1 MGSEAFGLSSVTD
14 TVLEQ
19 TTTLSG
25 RPQKAGRKA
34 TGWLFVSPAIII
46 MLIIG
51 LFPFFWSLYVSVLNL
66 TGSNR
71 AGDFVWFANYE
82 RLFADARVWAA
93 FGRTLL
99 ILAVALPLEL
109 IFGLLLAM
117 HFQADRPFKR
127 LFVAL
132 LVLPAVVSPMVAGS
146 MWRLMFDHKFGPFN
160 QIIGWIAGEPM
171 VLLWVIKPHLA
182 FWAIIIAEV
191 WQWTPF
197 MFVILLAALA
207 DVDREQLEAAEID
220 GAGRFRVFF
229 RIVLPAIAPVLA
241 IALLIRGLDLFR
253 IFDAVWQLTRG
264 GPGNKTE
271 TVSIFM
277 YIRGFQSFD
286 TSYTAAMVVVVLI
299 VLSVVVVAI
308 LKRLRIAR

>member
-1 MGSEAFGLSSVTD
+1 VTAA
-14 TVLEQ
+14 VL
-19 TTTLSG
+19 TSGAG
-25 RPQKAGRKA
+25 RPARVGRNA
-34 TGWLFVSPAIII
+34 IGWWFVGPAVFI
-46 MLIIG
+46 MLLVG
-51 LFPFFWSLYVSVLNL
+51 LFPFLWSIVVSFQGI

-71 AGDFVWFANYE
+71 AGDWVGLANYSK
-82 RLFADARVWAA
+82 LLQDARVWAA
-93 FGRTLL
+93 VWRTLL
-99 ILAVALPLEL
+99 ILIVALPLEL
-109 IFGLLLAM
+109 VLGMLMAL
-117 HFQADRPFKR
+117 HFQADRPGKR

-146 MWRLMFDHKFGPFN
+146 MWRLMFDHRFGPLN
-160 QIIGWIAGEPM
+160 QIISWVTGEPM

-182 FWAIIIAEV
+182 FWAIMITEV

-207 DVDREQLEAAEID
+207 NVDRQQVEAAEID
-220 GAGRFRVFF
+220 GANKWLIFW
-229 RIVLPAIAPVLA
+229 RIVLPAIRPVVS

-253 IFDAVWQLTRG
+253 IFDAIWQLTRG

-286 TSYTAAMVVVVLI
+286 TSYAAALVVVMVVLLSIVVM
-299 VLSVVVVAI
+299 AA
-308 LKRLRIAR
+308 LKRMEIAR

>member
-1 MGSEAFGLSSVTD
+1 MTD
-14 TVLEQ
+14 AVLTQ
-19 TTTLSG
+19 TKLSG
-25 RPQKAGRKA
+25 RSLKTGRRA
-34 TGWLFVSPAIII
+34 IGWRFVTPAVAL
-46 MLIIG
+46 MLLIG
-51 LFPFFWSLYVSVLNL
+51 IFPFFWSLAVSFQNI

-71 AGDFVWFANYE
+71 AGIWVGFANYE
-82 RLFADARVWAA
+82 RLLSDMRFWVA

-109 IFGLLLAM
+109 IFGLLLAL
-117 HFQADRPFKR
+117 HFQADRAFKR

-146 MWRLMFDHKFGPFN
+146 MWRLMFDHKFGPIN
-160 QIIGWIAGEPM
+160 QIIAWFAGESV
-171 VLLWVIKPHLA
+171 VLLWVIKPYLA
-182 FWAIIIAEV
+182 FWAIIITEV

-197 MFVILLAALA
+197 MFVLILAALA
-207 DVDREQLEAAEID
+207 NVDREQLEAAEID
-220 GAGRFRVFF
+220 GARRFRVFF
-229 RIVLPAIAPVLA
+229 KIVLPAIMPVLA
-241 IALLIRGLDLFR
+241 IALLIRGLDVFR

-271 TVSIFM
+271 TLSIFM

-286 TSYTAAMVVVVLI
+286 TSYTAAAVVIVLL
-299 VLSVVVVAI
+299 VLSVAVTLL

>member
-1 MGSEAFGLSSVTD
+1 
-14 TVLEQ
+14 
-19 TTTLSG
+19 
-25 RPQKAGRKA
+25 
-34 TGWLFVSPAIII
+34 
-46 MLIIG
+46 MLLIG
-51 LFPFFWSLYVSVLNL
+51 LFPFFWSLTVSFLNI

-71 AGDFVWFANYE
+71 VGTWVGFLNYE
-82 RLFADARVWAA
+82 RLLADMRFWAA

-99 ILAVALPLEL
+99 ILSVALPLEL
-109 IFGLLLAM
+109 LFGLLLAL
-117 HFQADRPFKR
+117 HFQSDRPFKR

-146 MWRLMFDHKFGPFN
+146 MWRLMFDHKFGPIN
-160 QIIGWIAGEPM
+160 QIIAWFAGEPV
-171 VLLWVIKPHLA
+171 VLLWVIKPYLA

-197 MFVILLAALA
+197 MFVLILAALA
-207 DVDREQLEAAEID
+207 NVDREQLEAAEID

-229 RIVLPAIAPVLA
+229 KIVLPAIMPVLA
-241 IALLIRGLDLFR
+241 IALLIRGLDVFR

-271 TVSIFM
+271 TLSIFM

-286 TSYTAAMVVVVLI
+286 TSYTAAAVVLVLI
-299 VLSVVVVAI
+299 VLSAAVTLI